1 MKKFTLIPYVF
12 FLSFILVFFACNQT
26 NNQKSNDETIL
37 KGSTSILV
45 DETLLPIIADQVEV
59 FESLYAGSKIK
70 LIAKS
75 EAESVLALAKDTS
88 KIAILSRK
96 LNLALAKDTS
106 KIAILSRKLN
116 PEEEKVFES
125 KKITPRT
132 TVFAIDAIA
141 FISNKR
147 NKDTLVALQDV
158 VDFMKG
164 NSNSNIKGL
173 VFDNPNSS
181 SVRYMNEL
189 SGLKEMPSKGI
200 FSFKTNEEV
209 IQFVS
214 QNDGM
219 IGIVGVNWLM
229 QPSLKMQPIVDKVN
243 LISVKGIGKTAYYAP
258 TQNNLA
264 EGKYPLARDLYI
276 INCQGYSGLGMGFA
290 SFIAGDI
297 GQRIILKS
305 GLLPIK
311 IPGRNI
317 KTRTQLENK
326 NK

>member
-1 MKKFTLIPYVF
+1 MKKFALIPYVF
-12 FLSFILVFFACNQT
+12 FLGFIVVFFACNQT
-26 NNQKSNDETIL
+26 NKQTNNNETIL

-45 DETLLPIIADQVEV
+45 DETLLPIIEDQVEV

-70 LIAKS
+70 VIAKS
-75 EAESVLALAKDTS
+75 EAESV
-88 KIAILSRK
+88 
-96 LNLALAKDTS
+96 LALAKDTS

-164 NSNSNIKGL
+164 KSNSNIKGL

-181 SVRYMNEL
+181 TVRYMNKL

-214 QNDGM
+214 ENDGM

-243 LISVKGIGKTAYYAP
+243 LISVKGIGKTAYFAP

-276 INCQGYSGLGMGFA
+276 VNCQGYSGLGMGFA

-317 KTRTQLENK
+317 KTRKQLENK

>member
-1 MKKFTLIPYVF
+1 MKKFALIPYVL
-12 FLSFILVFFACNQT
+12 FLGFVILFFACNQT
-26 NNQKSNDETIL
+26 NKQSNSNETIL

-45 DETLLPIIADQVEV
+45 DETLLPIIEDQVEV
-59 FESLYAGSKIK
+59 FESLYSGAKIK
-70 LIAKS
+70 LLAKS
-75 EAESVLALAKDTS
+75 EAESVLALSKDTS
-88 KIAILSRK
+88 KITVLSRE
-96 LNLALAKDTS
+96 LNA
-106 KIAILSRKLN
+106 
-116 PEEEKVFES
+116 EELKVFES

-147 NKDTLVALQDV
+147 NKDTLIALQDV

-164 NSNSNIKGL
+164 KTIANIKGL

-181 SVRYMNEL
+181 TVRYMNNL
-189 SGLKEMPSKGI
+189 AGLKEIPSKGI

-209 IQFVS
+209 IKFVS
-214 QNDGM
+214 ENDGM

-229 QPSLKMQPIVDKVN
+229 QPSLKMQPIVDKINV
-243 LISVKGIGKTAYYAP
+243 ISVKGIGKTAYFAP

-311 IPGRNI
+311 MPGRTI
-317 KTRTQLENK
+317 KTRKQLENK

>member
-1 MKKFTLIPYVF
+1 MKKFALIPYVL
-12 FLSFILVFFACNQT
+12 FLGLIIVFFACNQ
-26 NNQKSNDETIL
+26 NNKQKSNNETIL

-45 DETLLPIIADQVEV
+45 DETLLPIIEDQVEV
-59 FESLYAGSKIK
+59 FESLYSGSKIK

-75 EAESVLALAKDTS
+75 EAESVLALS
-88 KIAILSRK
+88 
-96 LNLALAKDTS
+96 KDTS

-116 PEEEKVFES
+116 PEEEKVFVS
-125 KKITPRT
+125 KKITPRI

-164 NSNSNIKGL
+164 KSNSNIKGL

-181 SVRYMNEL
+181 TVRYMNEL
-189 SGLKEMPSKGI
+189 SGLKEIPSKGI

-214 QNDGM
+214 ENDGM
-219 IGIVGVNWLM
+219 IGVVGVNWLM

-243 LISVKGIGKTAYYAP
+243 LISVKGIGKTAYFAP

-276 INCQGYSGLGMGFA
+276 VNCQGYSGLGMGFA

-311 IPGRNI
+311 MPGRNI
-317 KTRTQLENK
+317 KTRKQLENK

>member
-1 MKKFTLIPYVF
+1 MKKFALIPYVL
-12 FLSFILVFFACNQT
+12 FLGLIIVFFACNQ
-26 NNQKSNDETIL
+26 NNKQKNNNETIL

-45 DETLLPIIADQVEV
+45 DETLLPIIEDQVEV

-75 EAESVLALAKDTS
+75 EAESVLALS
-88 KIAILSRK
+88 
-96 LNLALAKDTS
+96 KDTS

-116 PEEEKVFES
+116 PEEEKVFVS
-125 KKITPRT
+125 KKITPRI

-164 NSNSNIKGL
+164 KSNSNIKGL

-181 SVRYMNEL
+181 TVRYMNKL

-214 QNDGM
+214 ENDGM
-219 IGIVGVNWLM
+219 IGVVGVNWLM

-243 LISVKGIGKTAYYAP
+243 LISVKGIGKTAYFAP

-276 INCQGYSGLGMGFA
+276 VNCQGYSGLGMGFA

-311 IPGRNI
+311 MPGRNI
-317 KTRTQLENK
+317 KTRKQLENK

>member
-1 MKKFTLIPYVF
+1 MKKFALIPYVL
-12 FLSFILVFFACNQT
+12 FLSFIVVFFACNQT
-26 NNQKSNDETIL
+26 NKQKSNNETIL

-45 DETLLPIIADQVEV
+45 DETLLPIIEDQVEV

-75 EAESVLALAKDTS
+75 EAESVLALS
-88 KIAILSRK
+88 
-96 LNLALAKDTS
+96 KDTS

-147 NKDTLVALQDV
+147 NKDTLVALQDL

-164 NSNSNIKGL
+164 ELNSNIKGL

-181 SVRYMNEL
+181 TVRYMNEL
-189 SGLKEMPSKGI
+189 SGLKEIPSKGI

-214 QNDGM
+214 ENDGM
-219 IGIVGVNWLM
+219 IGILGVNWLM
-229 QPSLKMQPIVDKVN
+229 QPSLKMKPIVDKVN

-311 IPGRNI
+311 MPGRNI
-317 KTRTQLENK
+317 KTRKQLENK

>member
-1 MKKFTLIPYVF
+1 MIKFKTTLHILSTF
-12 FLSFILVFFACNQT
+12 FVLILFGCNQT
-26 NNQKSNDETIL
+26 NNQKNNKETIL
-37 KGSTSILV
+37 KGSSSIIV
-45 DETLLPIIADQVEV
+45 DETLLPLITDQVEV
-59 FESLYAGSKIK
+59 FESVYSDAKIE
-70 LIAKS
+70 LISKS
-75 EAESVLALAKDTS
+75 ESESVLALTNDTS
-88 KIAILSRK
+88 KIVILSRK
-96 LNLALAKDTS
+96 LNKV
-106 KIAILSRKLN
+106 
-116 PEEEKVFES
+116 EEKVFES

-164 NSNSNIKGL
+164 KSTSNIKGL

-181 SVRYMNEL
+181 TVRYMNEL

-209 IQFVS
+209 IEFVS
-214 QNDGM
+214 ENEGM

-229 QPSLKMQPIVDKVN
+229 QPSLKMQPVVDKVN

-264 EGKYPLARDLYI
+264 EGTYPLSRDLYI

-305 GLLPIK
+305 GLLPIRM
-311 IPGRNI
+311 PGRSI
-317 KTRTQLENK
+317 KTRKQLENITK
-326 NK
+326 

>member
-1 MKKFTLIPYVF
+1 MKKFALIPYVL
-12 FLSFILVFFACNQT
+12 FLGFIIVFFACNQT
-26 NNQKSNDETIL
+26 NKQTNNNETIL

-45 DETLLPIIADQVEV
+45 DETLLPIIEDQVEV

-70 LIAKS
+70 VIAKS
-75 EAESVLALAKDTS
+75 EAETV
-88 KIAILSRK
+88 
-96 LNLALAKDTS
+96 LALAKDTS

-164 NSNSNIKGL
+164 KSNSNIKGL

-181 SVRYMNEL
+181 TVRYMNKL

-214 QNDGM
+214 ENDGM

-276 INCQGYSGLGMGFA
+276 VNCQGYSGLGMGFA

-311 IPGRNI
+311 MPGRNI
-317 KTRTQLENK
+317 KTRKQLENK

>member
-75 EAESVLALAKDTS
+75 EAESV
-88 KIAILSRK
+88 
-96 LNLALAKDTS
+96 LALAKDTS

-243 LISVKGIGKTAYYAP
+243 LISVKGIGKTDYYAP

>member
-12 FLSFILVFFACNQT
+12 FLSFIVVFFACNQT
-26 NNQKSNDETIL
+26 NNQKSNNETIL

-70 LIAKS
+70 IIAKS
-75 EAESVLALAKDTS
+75 EAESV
-88 KIAILSRK
+88 
-96 LNLALAKDTS
+96 LALAKDTS

-164 NSNSNIKGL
+164 KSNATIKGL

-181 SVRYMNEL
+181 TVRYMNEL

-214 QNDGM
+214 ENDGM

-229 QPSLKMQPIVDKVN
+229 QPSLKMQPIVDKIN
-243 LISVKGIGKTAYYAP
+243 LISVKGIGKTTYYAP

-326 NK
+326 KK

>member
-1 MKKFTLIPYVF
+1 MKKFALIPYVL
-12 FLSFILVFFACNQT
+12 FLGLIIVFFACNQKKKK
-26 NNQKSNDETIL
+26 KSNNETIL

-45 DETLLPIIADQVEV
+45 DETLLPIIEDQVEV
-59 FESLYAGSKIK
+59 FESLYSGSKIK

-75 EAESVLALAKDTS
+75 EAESVLALS
-88 KIAILSRK
+88 
-96 LNLALAKDTS
+96 KDTS

-116 PEEEKVFES
+116 PEEEKVFVS
-125 KKITPRT
+125 KKITPRI

-164 NSNSNIKGL
+164 KSNSNIKGL

-181 SVRYMNEL
+181 TVRYMNEL
-189 SGLKEMPSKGI
+189 SGLKEIPSKGI

-214 QNDGM
+214 ENDGM
-219 IGIVGVNWLM
+219 IGVVGVNWLM

-243 LISVKGIGKTAYYAP
+243 LISVKGIGKTAYFAP

-276 INCQGYSGLGMGFA
+276 VNCQGYSGLGMGFA

-311 IPGRNI
+311 MPGRNI
-317 KTRTQLENK
+317 KTRKQLENK

>member
-1 MKKFTLIPYVF
+1 MKKFALIPYVF
-12 FLSFILVFFACNQT
+12 FLGFIIVFFACNQT
-26 NNQKSNDETIL
+26 NKQTNKNETIL

-45 DETLLPIIADQVEV
+45 DETLLPIIEDQVEV
-59 FESLYAGSKIK
+59 FESHYAGSKIK
-70 LIAKS
+70 VIAKS
-75 EAESVLALAKDTS
+75 ESESV
-88 KIAILSRK
+88 
-96 LNLALAKDTS
+96 LALAKDTS

-164 NSNSNIKGL
+164 ISNSNIKGL

-181 SVRYMNEL
+181 TVRYMNEL

-214 QNDGM
+214 ENDGM

-243 LISVKGIGKTAYYAP
+243 LISVKGIGKSSYYAP

-311 IPGRNI
+311 MPGRNI
-317 KTRTQLENK
+317 KTRKQLENK

>member
-1 MKKFTLIPYVF
+1 MKKFALIPYVF
-12 FLSFILVFFACNQT
+12 FLGFIIVFFACNQT
-26 NNQKSNDETIL
+26 NKQTNNNETIL

-45 DETLLPIIADQVEV
+45 DETLLPIIEDQVEV

-75 EAESVLALAKDTS
+75 EAESVLALS
-88 KIAILSRK
+88 
-96 LNLALAKDTS
+96 KDTS

-116 PEEEKVFES
+116 PEEEKVFVS
-125 KKITPRT
+125 KKITPRI

-164 NSNSNIKGL
+164 KSNSNIKGL

-181 SVRYMNEL
+181 TVRYMNEL
-189 SGLKEMPSKGI
+189 SGLKEIPSKGI

-214 QNDGM
+214 ENDGM
-219 IGIVGVNWLM
+219 IGVVGVNWLM

-243 LISVKGIGKTAYYAP
+243 LISVKGIGKTAYFAP

-276 INCQGYSGLGMGFA
+276 VNCQGYSGLGMGFA

-311 IPGRNI
+311 MPGRNI
-317 KTRTQLENK
+317 KTRKQLENK